1 LLFLSVTSFTVSDL
15 FSSDHLPPD
24 LFHAIAVPVFVYAVS
39 AGIEQGVVVI
49 SREILYGG
57 TAQSH
62 LAVGMDVVVVEGL
75 VTENF
80 THHTFLMNL
89 VLSSKWYSV
98 KFLVGTPKS
107 LKNLCVASIFSVT

>member
-1 LLFLSVTSFTVSDL
+1 MLFLSVTSFTVSDL

-49 SREILYGG
+49 GREILYGG

-62 LAVGMDVVVVEGL
+62 LAVGMDVVMVKRFVAEHL
-75 VTENF
+75 A
-80 THHTFLMNL
+80 HYTFLMNL
-89 VLSSKWYSV
+89 VLASKWYSV
-98 KFLVGTPKS
+98 KSLAGTPKS
-107 LKNLCVASIFSVT
+107 SKNW